1 MKAVSTV
8 PSGIVAGVG
17 LVVALYCSTILLSSA
32 IFDSAALLA
41 LDNTVERRKHRHR
54 HRGVPLIFHNNTIV
68 IQQNGQK
75 GVKGVDQSQSLRCD
89 VFRRV

>member
-1 MKAVSTV
+1 MTMKAVSTV

-41 LDNTVERRKHRHR
+41 LDNTEERRKHRHR
-54 HRGVPLIFHNNTIV
+54 HRGVPLISTTTIV
-68 IQQNGQK
+68 INKATKWIEG
-75 GVKGVDQSQSLRCD
+75 GHSLRCL
-89 VFRRV
+89 RSGL